1 MTPASAGDGG
11 FLSDKEAEAAR
22 LDRLL
27 EEVDTRERETNNG
40 VCIEVAIPDGRW
52 EREKNAPTGWYGFK

>member
-40 VCIEVAIPDGRW
+40 VCIEVAIPDGR
-52 EREKNAPTGWYGFK
+52 

>member
-1 MTPASAGDGG
+1 MTPAASAGDGG
-11 FLSDKEAEAAR
+11 FMSDKEAEAAR

-40 VCIEVAIPDGRW
+40 VCIEVAIPDGRL
-52 EREKNAPTGWYGFK
+52 ERKCVNRQVCSV

>member
-1 MTPASAGDGG
+1 MTPAASVGDGG
-11 FLSDKEAEAAR
+11 FMSDKEAEAAR

-40 VCIEVAIPDGRW
+40 VCIEVAIPDGRL
-52 EREKNAPTGWYGFK
+52 E

>member
-11 FLSDKEAEAAR
+11 FMSDKEAEAAR

-27 EEVDTRERETNNG
+27 GGVDTRERETNNG
-40 VCIEVAIPDGRW
+40 VCIEVAIPDGRL
-52 EREKNAPTGWYGFK
+52 EKCANW